1 MNNRILKVA
10 QIGCGAF
17 AAAQDMPNYN
27 RNPNVSCK
35 WCCDVS
41 LQHASTLAA
50 RFDVPHATTDVE
62 EIFADPEVDFI
73 KIATSHEV
81 HLPLIERA
89 AATGKHVFCEK
100 PLAMNTTEA
109 LHIVRAVQQGSI
121 KLCVNFNRR
130 MSPALNALRARWQS
144 HIITPRHNSWRY
156 IETERELYAEE
167 KQTQLTIR
175 IQDDTLSYRPV
186 HLDPLRGGGLII
198 GESVHWLDV
207 ACWWFA
213 PQRPVEIQAWGS
225 TRFSHGI
232 HLTFSEGDTATLLFN
247 CGGTFDYPKEL
258 YEVTSKG
265 ALFRSECFLEN
276 QYFGTPDDKREIFDL
291 QYDCLPNIGAEG
303 GLEGYRKKYHARV
316 ESLANSKQGA
326 GELFMDKG
334 HQAMLDGFVQSIIK
348 DTLSPCDEIA
358 GYRSTLLA
366 NLAIQSIETRQALP
380 VLREKIEFRMV

>member
-1 MNNRILKVA
+1 MNSGILKVA

-17 AAAQDMPNYN
+17 AASQDLPNYD
-27 RNPNVSCK
+27 RNPHVSCK

-41 LQHASTLAA
+41 LENASALAM
-50 RFDVPHATTDVE
+50 RFGVPRVTTDAE
-62 EIFADPEVDFI
+62 DIFADPEVDFI
-73 KIATSHEV
+73 KIATSHEA

-100 PLAMNTTEA
+100 PLAMNAAES
-109 LHIVRAVQQGSI
+109 LHIMRAVKRGGI
-121 KLCVNFNRR
+121 KLCVNLNRR
-130 MSPALNALRARWQS
+130 TSPALNALRARWQD
-144 HIITPRHNSWRY
+144 HVAAPRHNPWRY

-175 IQDDTLSYRPV
+175 VQDDTLSYRPI

-232 HLTFSEGDTATLLFN
+232 HLTFSGGDTATLLFN
-247 CGGTFDYPKEL
+247 CGGTFDFPKEL
-258 YEVTSKG
+258 YEVSAQG

-276 QYFGTPDDKREIFDL
+276 QYFGVPGDDRETFEL
-291 QYDCLPNIGAEG
+291 QRDCRPEIGAEG
-303 GLEGYRKKYHARV
+303 GLAGYLKKYRDRV
-316 ESLANSKQGA
+316 EGLANSKQGA
-326 GELFMDKG
+326 GELWMDKG
-334 HQAMLDGFVQSIIK
+334 HQAMLDGFVQSIL
-348 DTLSPCDEIA
+348 DGTPSPCDEMA

-366 NLAIQSIETRQALP
+366 NMAIQSIETRQALP
-380 VLREKIEFRMV
+380 VLRERVEFTLI